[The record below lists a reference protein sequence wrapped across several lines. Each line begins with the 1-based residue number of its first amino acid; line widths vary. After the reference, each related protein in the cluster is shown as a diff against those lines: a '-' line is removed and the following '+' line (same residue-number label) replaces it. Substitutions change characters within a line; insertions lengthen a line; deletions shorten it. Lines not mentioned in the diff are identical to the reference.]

1 MINSIF
7 FIITGAQSN
16 QCTYGDVHLVGG
28 SGDHEGN
35 VQVCINGTWGYV
47 CDNSWNY
54 NDARVVCRQLGY
66 STSSYNGRAIAFY
79 IMWIFLFNPSLYCRC
94 N

>member
-16 QCTYGDVHLVGG
+16 QCTYGDVRLVGG

-66 STSSYNGRAIAFY
+66 STSNYYGRAIAFY
-79 IMWIFLFNPSLYCRC
+79 IM
-94 N
+94 